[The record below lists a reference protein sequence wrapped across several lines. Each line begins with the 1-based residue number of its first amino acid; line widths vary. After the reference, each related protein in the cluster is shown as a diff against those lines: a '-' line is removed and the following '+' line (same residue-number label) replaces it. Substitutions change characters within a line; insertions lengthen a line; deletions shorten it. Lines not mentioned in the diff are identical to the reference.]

1 MFVDSCPTV
10 FLNLNM
16 INGILLFIS
25 FSILSLIAIISIILE
40 NVDYLIIDRNNFIK
54 LLNLL
59 QIKLFMGAP
68 SQ

>member
-10 FLNLNM
+10 FLNWNM

-25 FSILSLIAIISIILE
+25 FFILSLIAVISIILE

-54 LLNLL
+54 LLNLP